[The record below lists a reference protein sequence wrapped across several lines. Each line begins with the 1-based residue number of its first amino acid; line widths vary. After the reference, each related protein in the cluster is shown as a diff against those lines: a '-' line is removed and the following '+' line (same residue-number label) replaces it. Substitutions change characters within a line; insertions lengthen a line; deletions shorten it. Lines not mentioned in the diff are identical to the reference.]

1 MPSPLLTAYIK
12 EGKIPVGRALVPGC
26 GRGYDVTA
34 LATPDR
40 YALGVDIV
48 ELAIQ
53 VANERLAGLTSDECL
68 CKPNAEFKMVS
79 FFDLPNDKPEDLF
92 DFIYDYTFLCALD
105 PSVRIAWATKMAQLT
120 KQGGLALT
128 VIYPICDKEGGPP
141 FKMSLE
147 LLSELLIPAGFEC
160 LELRMLPSELCHEGR
175 DGSLVEDGPNSFRS
189 STGVGMWR
197 KL

>member
-1 MPSPLLTAYIK
+1 MPSPLLTLYIK
-12 EGKIPVGRALVPGC
+12 EGKIPIGRSLVPGC

-34 LATPDR
+34 LATEDR

-53 VANERLAGLTSDECL
+53 IANDRLAELSPDECV
-68 CKPNAEFKMVS
+68 CKSNAEFRVQS
-79 FFDLPNDKPEDLF
+79 FFDLPHDTPNDLF
-92 DFIYDYTFLCALD
+92 DFIYDYTFMCALD
-105 PSVRIAWATKMAQLT
+105 PSVRVAWATKMAQLT
-120 KQGGLALT
+120 KQGGIVLA

-141 FKMSLE
+141 FKVSLD
-147 LLSELLIPAGFEC
+147 LLSELLLPVGFEC

-175 DGSLVEDGPNSFRS
+175 DGSLVEDGTNSFRS
-189 STGVGMWR
+189 ASGVGMWR